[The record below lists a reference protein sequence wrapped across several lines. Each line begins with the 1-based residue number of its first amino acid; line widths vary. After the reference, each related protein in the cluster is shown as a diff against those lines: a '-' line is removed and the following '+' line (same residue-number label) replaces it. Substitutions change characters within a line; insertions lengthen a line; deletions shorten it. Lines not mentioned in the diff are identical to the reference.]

1 MNSRPRSPSRHPAGF
16 HSGLRSRG
24 GSAPASRSPARTEG
38 PPPRAPWGA
47 TPSARQLPEGSAAA
61 AARWPGRCASW
72 AVNRAQTSSFELGK
86 PRPRRGAGLAC
97 PAPPRAPCPFLSH
110 PPCRGSGRTGG
121 ETGGGGGRDECV
133 RPQGPRPAPG
143 VTAVGLPGRPRTLL
157 PGPLAGPGW
166 RWGDAAASQPPGSGG
181 RAGTSLPGCGSHLTQ
196 SRGTRGS
203 ISPNLGYS
211 WKSILFKSAGGLIY
225 RMALRILL
233 TYKHFKNTLRFFPSS
248 PALFLK

>member
-1 MNSRPRSPSRHPAGF
+1 MP
-16 HSGLRSRG
+16 
-24 GSAPASRSPARTEG
+24 
-38 PPPRAPWGA
+38 GA
-47 TPSARQLPEGSAAA
+47 SARALRLPFAPTLPWE
-61 AARWPGRCASW
+61 
-72 AVNRAQTSSFELGK
+72 
-86 PRPRRGAGLAC
+86 RPDWRGDR
-97 PAPPRAPCPFLSH
+97 P
-110 PPCRGSGRTGG
+110 
-121 ETGGGGGRDECV
+121 GGGGRDEC
-133 RPQGPRPAPG
+133 PRPAPG
-143 VTAVGLPGRPRTLL
+143 VTAVGLPGRPRILL

-248 PALFLK
+248 PALFLKRSQRALPAGRETAHLSPRAHPSPRGPRPFVPKPGAQT